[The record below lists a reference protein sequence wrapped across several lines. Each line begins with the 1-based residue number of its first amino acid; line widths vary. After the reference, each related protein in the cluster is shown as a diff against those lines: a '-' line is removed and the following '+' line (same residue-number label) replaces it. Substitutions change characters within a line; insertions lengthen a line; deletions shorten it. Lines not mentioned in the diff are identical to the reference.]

1 MLASSLTL
9 YAAAYATGVWRLWR
23 QAGYGRGVRPHQ
35 VAAFAVGWCAL
46 AVALSPPMAAWSN
59 AWLSAHMVQH
69 ELLMVVAAPLIAMSA
84 PMVVFLWALPHGMR
98 RELGAGVYRR
108 GPGFAWRAL
117 TAPPVVF
124 VLHAAAL
131 WVWHVPRF
139 YEGALR
145 HETLHFAEHLSY
157 FVTAAL
163 FWWGLAYG
171 SYGRAGYGAAALY
184 VFATT
189 VHSGLLGAL
198 FTLAPQV
205 LYGWYQVDHPGGLS
219 ALEDQQLAGLL
230 MWVPGGL
237 ILAGGGLGF
246 FAAWVRASE
255 RRTRSTPRA
264 SAASIRPVSLVLC
277 AATAMAMGGAAC
289 STSKSNQ
296 THGPGPGAP
305 VGHVAGAPPAM
316 QLVAELAHGEW
327 RMPAGDYGNLRFST
341 LNGITTANAAHLRVI
356 TTFSTGV
363 ARGHEGQPLVFGNT
377 MYVVTPFPNNLV
389 AVDLTKPGG
398 AVKWIYEPHPDPDA
412 VGIACCDVVNRGAA
426 YADGKIIYSLL
437 DATVVAVDA
446 DSGAEVWRT
455 RVGNIKIGETFTAAP
470 LVIKD
475 RVIVGNAGG
484 ELGVRGYVAAL
495 DVATGKELWRA
506 FNTGPDS
513 DVKIGPRFHAF
524 YAKDQGA
531 DLGVHSWPREQ
542 WKLGGSTVW
551 GWLSYDPETNLFFY
565 GTGNPGVW
573 NPDLRPGD
581 NKWSS
586 AIIARDADTGE
597 ARWAYQVTA
606 HDSWDYDEI
615 MENVLV
621 DMEYGGRPRKL
632 LIHPG
637 RTGFVYVLDRETGE
651 LLSAETYEPVNWARG
666 YDLKTG
672 KALENEDKQTHY
684 GKVTQGICPSS
695 TGAKDVIPSAFS
707 PRTGLLYIPAHNT
720 CMDYEG
726 IEANYIAGTPY
737 LGADVRMYPG
747 PGGYQGE
754 LVAWDVANNRKA
766 WGVRDDKFPIYSGVL
781 ATAGDVVFY
790 GTMDGWFKAI
800 DARTGNELWKFHTAS
815 GIVGNPITYLGP
827 DGKQYVA
834 IYSGIGGW
842 MGAVAFPD
850 ISADDSYAGLGV
862 VGAMKDIKKYTAP
875 GSTVYVFGF

>member
-1 MLASSLTL
+1 MPVISLLVVPAL
-9 YAAAYATGVWRLWR
+9 YAIGAWRLR
-23 QAGYGRGVRPHQ
+23 HTASPRALSPARM
-35 VAAFAVGWCAL
+35 AAFAGGWAAL
-46 AVALSPPMAAWSN
+46 VAALSPAMAQWSST
-59 AWLSAHMVQH
+59 WLSAHMVQH
-69 ELLMVVAAPLIAMSA
+69 ELLMVVAAPLVAVSA
-84 PMVVFLWALPHGMR
+84 PFAVTLWALPRPARQTVGKALR
-98 RELGAGVYRR
+98 TRGARWG
-108 GPGFAWRAL
+108 WRMV
-117 TAPPVVF
+117 TAPVTVF
-124 VLHAAAL
+124 LLHAAAL
-131 WVWHVPRF
+131 WIWHLPRL
-139 YEGALR
+139 YEGALASDAM
-145 HETLHFAEHLSY
+145 HAGEHLS
-157 FVTAAL
+157 FFGTAAL
-163 FWWGLAYG
+163 FWWTLAHG
-171 SYGRAGYGAAALY
+171 RYGRAGYGPAALY

-189 VHSGLLGAL
+189 VHSGVLGAL
-198 FTLAPQV
+198 FTTAPRV
-205 LYGWYQVDHPGGLS
+205 LYGWYRAPRPHGLS

-230 MWVPGGL
+230 MWVPAGLFLVAGGL
-237 ILAGGGLGF
+237 AF
-246 FAAWVRASE
+246 FAAWVRESE
-255 RRTRSTPRA
+255 RRARA
-264 SAASIRPVSLVLC
+264 TSVLC
-277 AATAMAMGGAAC
+277 VAVALLAPLAGC
-289 STSKSNQ
+289 SRFNRDE
-296 THGPGPGAP
+296 HGPGAYAP
-305 VGHVAGAPPAM
+305 QGHPAGQPPAAGLVAPLAGA
-316 QLVAELAHGEW
+316 EW
-327 RMPAGDYGNLRFST
+327 TMPAGDYGNLRYST
-341 LNGITTANAAHLRVI
+341 LNTITTTNVNHLRPI
-356 TTFSTGV
+356 TTFSTGI
-363 ARGHEGQPLVFGNT
+363 ARGHEGQPLIIGAT
-377 MYVVTPFPNNLV
+377 MYVVTPFPNNLI

-398 AVKWIYEPHPDPDA
+398 AVKWIYEPHPDSRA

-426 YADGKIIYSLL
+426 YADGKIVYSLL

-446 DSGAEVWRT
+446 DTGAERWRT
-455 RVGNIKIGETFTAAP
+455 RVGDINRGETFTAAP
-470 LVIKD
+470 LIVHGK
-475 RVIVGNAGG
+475 VLVGNSGG

-495 DVATGKELWRA
+495 DLANGAELWRA
-506 FNTGPDS
+506 FNTGPDA
-513 DVKIGPRFHAF
+513 DVKIGPRFRAY
-524 YAKDQGA
+524 YAKDQGV

-551 GWLSYDPETNLFFY
+551 GWLSYDPQTNLFFY

-586 AIIARDADTGE
+586 TIFARDADTGD

-621 DMEYGGRPRKL
+621 DSDYGGRRRKL

-651 LLSAETYEPVNWARG
+651 LLSADTYQPVNWARG

-672 KALENEDKQTHY
+672 QALENDDKHTHF
-684 GKVTQGICPSS
+684 GKVTEGICPSS

-754 LVAWDVANNRKA
+754 LVAWDVARNHKA
-766 WGVRDDKFPIYSGVL
+766 WGVKDAKFPIYSGVL

-800 DARTGNELWKFHTAS
+800 DARTGNELWQFHCAS
-815 GIVGNPITYLGP
+815 GIVGNPVTYLGP

-834 IYSGIGGW
+834 VYAGIGGW

-850 ISADDSYAGLGV
+850 VSADDPYAALGV
-862 VGAMKDIKKYTAP
+862 VGAMKDIKKYTAR
-875 GSTVYVFGF
+875 GSIVYVFGL